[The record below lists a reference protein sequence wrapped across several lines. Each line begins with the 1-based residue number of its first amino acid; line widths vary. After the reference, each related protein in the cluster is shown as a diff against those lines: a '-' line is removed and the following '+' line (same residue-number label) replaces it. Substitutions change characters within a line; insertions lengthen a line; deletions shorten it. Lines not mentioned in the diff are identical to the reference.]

1 MMTGPPKVGARVRKK
16 RQENCA
22 MDRWDVL
29 IVVVAAYVSVVSLVR
44 LMAHRRDELV
54 AKIRDEIA
62 KQQAAAAAAKAANEE
77 DAEQEAA

>member
-1 MMTGPPKVGARVRKK
+1 
-16 RQENCA
+16 

-29 IVVVAAYVSVVSLVR
+29 IVVVAAYISVVSLVR

-54 AKIRDEIA
+54 VKIRDEIA